1 MPGRLRK
8 FWETLTGAHMPTA
21 KSIADD
27 PTHMHNIPKV
37 QEEKPHLPIVWWIII
52 GMVIVGFFI
61 NIFMRG
67 GLVVWPFIFAVAVLL
82 IINDASEKNAV
93 GVPPFQAYALFF
105 GTLIIFFLFVA
116 LVSKINAWLVI
127 LLVIAAAVYVARDWK
142 IRRQKRNAIDK
153 LRLAGLCVV
162 CKTPVGSGVND
173 VCPNCGTL
181 VNPERL
187 NLFHLGRA
195 ISMRA
200 QASNARQAL
209 TGSKPGR
216 SDVKA
221 QKLQQQRGY
230 RYKKK

>member
-1 MPGRLRK
+1 MRAWLSK
-8 FWETLTGAHMPTA
+8 KWERFTGAHLPTA
-21 KSIADD
+21 QSIAND
-27 PTHMHNIPKV
+27 PTHMHSIPKTA
-37 QEEKPHLPIVWWIII
+37 EEKTHLPIVWWIII
-52 GMVIVGFFI
+52 GMAIVGFFV
-61 NIFMRG
+61 NIFLRG

-82 IINDASEKNAV
+82 VINDASEKNAV

-105 GTLIIFFLFVA
+105 GTLIAFFLFVM
-116 LVSKINAWLVI
+116 LVSTINAWLVI
-127 LLVIAAAVYVARDWK
+127 LLVIAASVYVIRDWK
-142 IRRQKRNAIDK
+142 IRREKRNALDK

-173 VCPNCGTL
+173 ACPNCGTL

-187 NLFHLGRA
+187 NLFHMGRA

-200 QASNARQAL
+200 QSNNARQVL
-209 TGSKPGR
+209 SGNKPGR
-216 SDVKA
+216 TQVKA